1 MHKATIDYLNEALL
15 ILKQRQ
21 TKLPNFPLYQSAI
34 NQIEYVKSILEGK
47 ENDKSK
53 LHTMTLGAY
62 ASKEFDT
69 TDPELAK
76 HLSNVNYIVS
86 QMASGLKVILP
97 HEQDLEY
104 INRQK
109 RYKKK

>member
-1 MHKATIDYLNEALL
+1 MHATAIDYVDVTLL
-15 ILKQRQ
+15 IFKQRQ
-21 TKLPNFPLYQSAI
+21 TKKPNFHLYQSAI
-34 NQIEYVKSILEGK
+34 NKIEHVKSILEGK

-69 TDPELAK
+69 TDHELAK

-86 QMASGLKVILP
+86 QMASGLKVTLP

>member
-1 MHKATIDYLNEALL
+1 MHKTTIDYVNESLL

-34 NQIEYVKSILEGK
+34 NQIEYVKAILEGK

-53 LHTMTLGAY
+53 LHTMTLGVY

-76 HLSNVNYIVS
+76 HLSDVNYIVS

>member
-1 MHKATIDYLNEALL
+1 MHKAIIDYLSEALL
-15 ILKQRQ
+15 ILKKRQ
-21 TKLPNFPLYQSAI
+21 TKQPNFPLYQSAI